1 MIVERRRMVRLQSI
15 GLQLCCPLLLPY
27 FVQISSHKLLHW
39 LTQVSHHQFLQLLYI
54 SLDNKINVYTTVRNY
69 VQDLPLYQVMKFLPL
84 GVITTVFA
92 GSILELTAVVVGFFT
107 LGVEAK
113 EKNKKCLINKI

>member
-1 MIVERRRMVRLQSI
+1 
-15 GLQLCCPLLLPY
+15 
-27 FVQISSHKLLHW
+27 
-39 LTQVSHHQFLQLLYI
+39 
-54 SLDNKINVYTTVRNY
+54 
-69 VQDLPLYQVMKFLPL
+69 MKFLPL